1 MLTRAIRVL
10 LVEDEEISR
19 LGLCMLLRQQT
30 SIELIAAVAN
40 FEEAVTINKEQKPD
54 VILLDLYLEDGD
66 VSKRIPRLKQT
77 DHLSKIILFTSA
89 TIISQPHVLAFQ
101 NGAQGLVIKNQ
112 AFDRLLTAIETVYR
126 GEMWIDRG
134 LTSDLIEQLRNPLK
148 APFSATDSHAPHELK
163 LKQSGQ
169 MSCLSNELIEK
180 LTKRELLVSYYASQG
195 FSAKK
200 IANRL
205 SISEKTVRNNLTAI
219 YYKLQV
225 TNQVELCLKIKSTDF
240 LISNDVGIQT
250 LC

>member
-101 NGAQGLVIKNQ
+101 NGVQGLVMKNQ

-134 LTSDLIEQLRNPLK
+134 LTSDLIEQLRNPL
-148 APFSATDSHAPHELK
+148 SRTS
-163 LKQSGQ
+163 
-169 MSCLSNELIEK
+169 
-180 LTKRELLVSYYASQG
+180 
-195 FSAKK
+195 
-200 IANRL
+200 
-205 SISEKTVRNNLTAI
+205 RN
-219 YYKLQV
+219 Q
-225 TNQVELCLKIKSTDF
+225 KS
-240 LISNDVGIQT
+240 
-250 LC
+250 